1 MAKGEYTD
9 QHITPQAYLNRFAWK
24 GDKEYVIGVWQK
36 GKKGVEPKL
45 YENAVKNVGYIK
57 NFYDVGS
64 RKDKKYWEKYYGR
77 VFDPLYGKPLGNLIA
92 KITLSRKE
100 SFYLIES
107 EKRLLARINAL
118 KQAPTLKDIIVQPH
132 YRFHKLLNK
141 GRKNLEGYFAIDI
154 KSHANP
160 WRLILRPLDKDNEP
174 FVPCNIDEIAEI
186 VECVGIKEVSR
197 HYE

>member
-1 MAKGEYTD
+1 MDLVYESKKVEGQCERPKDAKK
-9 QHITPQAYLNRFAWK
+9 LFS
-24 GDKEYVIGVWQK
+24 GDE
-36 GKKGVEPKL
+36 EL
-45 YENAVKNVGYIK
+45 A
-57 NFYDVGS
+57 
-64 RKDKKYWEKYYGR
+64 
-77 VFDPLYGKPLGNLIA
+77 
-92 KITLSRKE
+92 
-100 SFYLIES
+100 
-107 EKRLLARINAL
+107 KRLLARVNAL